1 MKNHTKL
8 VYKSVENR
16 YRLWYDIASFFK
28 GETMSVET
36 NETLLKKIQLS
47 LKRKKSLAN
56 NKETIFFISY

>member
-36 NETLLKKIQLS
+36 NENSVKENSTEPKK
-47 LKRKKSLAN
+47 KKKA
-56 NKETIFFISY
+56 